1 MKVLISGCGRVG
13 GFVAGLLDS
22 EGHDVTVIDTDRAAF
37 VHLPDGFKGTTHL
50 GNGVDLDV
58 LRGLGIDKADA
69 FLALTQGD
77 NRNLMAAQ
85 IAKEIFRVKTSVA
98 KVNDPIRAQIYREK
112 GIVTF
117 SRTTILGL
125 LVHALLMN
133 ETEVGEVLMER
144 TMDHENKLARMESK
158 AARAAE
164 QAAPVGARE

>member
-22 EGHDVTVIDTDRAAF
+22 EGHDVTVIDIDKAAF

-98 KVNDPIRAQIYREK
+98 KVNDPIRAQIYREEK

-117 SRTTILGL
+117 SRTTILGI
-125 LVHALLMN
+125 LVHAMLMN

-144 TMDHENKLARMESK
+144 TMDHENKLARMESS
-158 AARAAE
+158 AGRAAE
-164 QAAPVGARE
+164 KAPVGSRK

>member
-13 GFVAGLLDS
+13 GFLAGLLDS
-22 EGHDVTVIDTDRAAF
+22 EGHDVTIVDIDKAAF
-37 VHLPDGFKGTTHL
+37 VHLPEGFKGTTHL

-58 LRGLGIDKADA
+58 LRQIGIDKADA

-85 IAKEIFRVKTSVA
+85 IAKEIFRVKTAIA

-125 LVHALLMN
+125 LVHAMLMN
-133 ETEVGEVLMER
+133 ENDVGEVLLER

-158 AARAAE
+158 IGTAVDKPTPVVARK
-164 QAAPVGARE
+164 

>member
-13 GFVAGLLDS
+13 GFLAGLLDS
-22 EGHDVTVIDTDRAAF
+22 EGHDVTIVDVEKAAF
-37 VHLPDGFKGTTHL
+37 VHLPETFKGTTHL

-58 LRGLGIDKADA
+58 LRELGIDKADA

-125 LVHALLMN
+125 LVHAMLMN
-133 ETEVGEVLMER
+133 DNAVGEVLLER
-144 TMDHENKLARMESK
+144 TMDHERKLAHMESEIG
-158 AARAAE
+158 AAVE
-164 QAAPVGARE
+164 KPAPVGARK